1 MNLANR
7 ITMIRIFLTVLL
19 IVLLLFPFYMVN
31 IEFPKVLIGT
41 ITVDIKYFIA
51 AGLFAIAS
59 ITDAIDGHIARSRNM
74 VTDFGKMTDA
84 IADKMLVNS
93 SLIILTAQ
101 GMVSP
106 AITVIIVLRD
116 TVVDTIKM
124 IAGSKGK
131 VVAAIKSGKIKTTF
145 LMLGI
150 IFTMCYNLPFEL
162 FNLDIASFLLVL
174 ATIFAIISGI
184 QYYIM
189 NKDIIFSNEE
199 CSCMLFSNLLSELV
213 TSFWRS
219 IISLDNFSYST
230 ESGKNLFNIY
240 FSANSFK

>member
-106 AITVIIVLRD
+106 AIKVIIVLRD

-124 IAGSKGK
+124 IGGSKGK

-174 ATIFAIISGI
+174 ATVFAIISGI

-189 NKDIIFSNEE
+189 NKDIIFSKEE
-199 CSCMLFSNLLSELV
+199 
-213 TSFWRS
+213 
-219 IISLDNFSYST
+219 ISD
-230 ESGKNLFNIY
+230 
-240 FSANSFK
+240 SANKKTQK

>member
-93 SLIILTAQ
+93 SLIIFTAQ

-174 ATIFAIISGI
+174 ATVFAIISGI

-189 NKDIIFSNEE
+189 NKDIIFSKEE
-199 CSCMLFSNLLSELV
+199 
-213 TSFWRS
+213 
-219 IISLDNFSYST
+219 ISD
-230 ESGKNLFNIY
+230 
-240 FSANSFK
+240 SANKKTQK

>member
-19 IVLLLFPFYMVN
+19 IVL
-31 IEFPKVLIGT
+31 LIGT

-189 NKDIIFSNEE
+189 NKDIIFSKEE
-199 CSCMLFSNLLSELV
+199 
-213 TSFWRS
+213 
-219 IISLDNFSYST
+219 ISD
-230 ESGKNLFNIY
+230 
-240 FSANSFK
+240 SADKKTQK

>member
-1 MNLANR
+1 MNLANK
-7 ITMIRIFLTVLL
+7 ITMVRIFLTVVL

-41 ITVDIKYFIA
+41 ISVDIKYFIA
-51 AGLFAIAS
+51 AGIFAIAS

-93 SLIILTAQ
+93 TLIILSSQ
-101 GMVSP
+101 GMISP
-106 AITVIIVLRD
+106 VITVIIVFRD

-131 VVAAIKSGKIKTTF
+131 VVAAIKTGKVKTTF

-150 IFTMCYNLPFEL
+150 VLTLCYNLPFEL
-162 FNLDIASFLLVL
+162 FNLDVSNFLLIL
-174 ATIFAIISGI
+174 ATVFAIISGI

-189 NKDIIFSNEE
+189 NKDIIFEREQKKEIAKEE
-199 CSCMLFSNLLSELV
+199 AQ
-213 TSFWRS
+213 
-219 IISLDNFSYST
+219 
-230 ESGKNLFNIY
+230 K
-240 FSANSFK
+240 

>member
-41 ITVDIKYFIA
+41 ITVDTKYFIA

-116 TVVDTIKM
+116 TAVDTIKM

-174 ATIFAIISGI
+174 ATVFAIISGI

-189 NKDIIFSNEE
+189 NKDIIFSKEE
-199 CSCMLFSNLLSELV
+199 
-213 TSFWRS
+213 
-219 IISLDNFSYST
+219 ISD
-230 ESGKNLFNIY
+230 
-240 FSANSFK
+240 SADKKTQK

>member
-1 MNLANR
+1 MNLANK

-31 IEFPKVLIGT
+31 VEFPKVLIGT

-51 AGLFAIAS
+51 AGIFAIAS
-59 ITDAIDGHIARSRNM
+59 ITDALDGYIARSRNM

-93 SLIILTAQ
+93 TLIILTAQ

-106 AITVIIVLRD
+106 VITVIIVFRD

-131 VVAAIKSGKIKTTF
+131 VVAAIKSGKVKTTF

-150 IFTMCYNLPFEL
+150 VLTLCYNLPFEL
-162 FNLDIASFLLVL
+162 YNLDIANFLLVL
-174 ATIFAIISGI
+174 ATVFSVISGI
-184 QYYIM
+184 QYYVM
-189 NKDIIFSNEE
+189 NKEVIFTRDEKLELEE
-199 CSCMLFSNLLSELV
+199 
-213 TSFWRS
+213 
-219 IISLDNFSYST
+219 
-230 ESGKNLFNIY
+230 K
-240 FSANSFK
+240 K

>member
-7 ITMIRIFLTVLL
+7 ITMIRMFLTVLL

-41 ITVDIKYFIA
+41 ITVDVKYFIA

-59 ITDAIDGHIARSRNM
+59 ITDAIDGHIARSRNI

-124 IAGSKGK
+124 IVGSKGK

-174 ATIFAIISGI
+174 ATVFAIISGI
-184 QYYIM
+184 QYYVM
-189 NKDIIFSNEE
+189 NKDIIFSKEE
-199 CSCMLFSNLLSELV
+199 
-213 TSFWRS
+213 
-219 IISLDNFSYST
+219 ILD
-230 ESGKNLFNIY
+230 
-240 FSANSFK
+240 SADKKVQK

>member
-41 ITVDIKYFIA
+41 ITVDTKYFIA

-59 ITDAIDGHIARSRNM
+59 ITDAVDGHIARSRNM

-184 QYYIM
+184 QYYVM
-189 NKDIIFSNEE
+189 NKDIIFSKEE
-199 CSCMLFSNLLSELV
+199 
-213 TSFWRS
+213 T
-219 IISLDNFSYST
+219 LD
-230 ESGKNLFNIY
+230 
-240 FSANSFK
+240 SADKKAQK

>member
-59 ITDAIDGHIARSRNM
+59 ITDAVDGHIARSRNM

-162 FNLDIASFLLVL
+162 INFPLSDILLISAVIL
-174 ATIFAIISGI
+174 SVISGC
-184 QYYIM
+184 QYFYGV
-189 NKDIIFSNEE
+189 KDI
-199 CSCMLFSNLLSELV
+199 LFPNKK
-213 TSFWRS
+213 
-219 IISLDNFSYST
+219 D
-230 ESGKNLFNIY
+230 
-240 FSANSFK
+240 

>member
-59 ITDAIDGHIARSRNM
+59 ITDAVDGHIARSRNM

-189 NKDIIFSNEE
+189 NKDIIFSKEE
-199 CSCMLFSNLLSELV
+199 
-213 TSFWRS
+213 
-219 IISLDNFSYST
+219 ISDDKKT
-230 ESGKNLFNIY
+230 QK
-240 FSANSFK
+240 

>member
-41 ITVDIKYFIA
+41 ITVDTKYFIV

-189 NKDIIFSNEE
+189 NKDIIFSKEE
-199 CSCMLFSNLLSELV
+199 
-213 TSFWRS
+213 T
-219 IISLDNFSYST
+219 LD
-230 ESGKNLFNIY
+230 
-240 FSANSFK
+240 SADKKAQK

>member
-41 ITVDIKYFIA
+41 ITVDIKYFIT
-51 AGLFAIAS
+51 AGLFAVAS
-59 ITDAIDGHIARSRNM
+59 ITDFIDGHIARSRNM

-189 NKDIIFSNEE
+189 NKDIIFSKEE
-199 CSCMLFSNLLSELV
+199 
-213 TSFWRS
+213 
-219 IISLDNFSYST
+219 ISD
-230 ESGKNLFNIY
+230 
-240 FSANSFK
+240 SANKKTQK

>member
-51 AGLFAIAS
+51 AGLFAVAS
-59 ITDAIDGHIARSRNM
+59 ITDFIDGHIARSRNM

-174 ATIFAIISGI
+174 ATIFAIISRI

-189 NKDIIFSNEE
+189 NKDIIFSKEE
-199 CSCMLFSNLLSELV
+199 
-213 TSFWRS
+213 
-219 IISLDNFSYST
+219 ISD
-230 ESGKNLFNIY
+230 
-240 FSANSFK
+240 SADKKTQK

>member
-1 MNLANR
+1 MNLANK

-31 IEFPKVLIGT
+31 LEFPKILIGT
-41 ITVDIKYFIA
+41 ISVDIKYFIA
-51 AGLFAIAS
+51 AGIFAIAS
-59 ITDAIDGHIARSRNM
+59 ITDALDGHIARSRNM

-93 SLIILTAQ
+93 TLIILTAQ

-106 AITVIIVLRD
+106 VITVIIVFRD

-131 VVAAIKSGKIKTTF
+131 VVAAIKSGKVKTTF

-150 IFTMCYNLPFEL
+150 VLTLCYNLPFEL
-162 FNLDIASFLLVL
+162 FNLDIANFLLVL
-174 ATIFAIISGI
+174 ATVFSVISGI
-184 QYYIM
+184 QYYLM
-189 NKDIIFSNEE
+189 NKDIIFSKEE
-199 CSCMLFSNLLSELV
+199 KLE
-213 TSFWRS
+213 
-219 IISLDNFSYST
+219 IEEIK
-230 ESGKNLFNIY
+230 EQK
-240 FSANSFK
+240 

>member
-1 MNLANR
+1 MNLANK

-31 IEFPKVLIGT
+31 LEFPKILIGT
-41 ITVDIKYFIA
+41 ISVDVKYFIA
-51 AGLFAIAS
+51 AGIFAIAS
-59 ITDAIDGHIARSRNM
+59 ITDALDGHIARSRNM

-93 SLIILTAQ
+93 TLIILTAQ

-106 AITVIIVLRD
+106 VITVIIVFRD

-131 VVAAIKSGKIKTTF
+131 VVAAIKSGKVKTTF

-150 IFTMCYNLPFEL
+150 VLTLCYNLPFEL
-162 FNLDIASFLLVL
+162 FNLDIANFLLVL
-174 ATIFAIISGI
+174 ATVFSVISGI
-184 QYYIM
+184 QYYLM
-189 NKDIIFSNEE
+189 NKDIIFSKEE
-199 CSCMLFSNLLSELV
+199 KLE
-213 TSFWRS
+213 
-219 IISLDNFSYST
+219 IEEIK
-230 ESGKNLFNIY
+230 EQK
-240 FSANSFK
+240 